1 MFEEKTLREIAMLQ
15 AQGPILSLYLDVDP
29 TQHTVDEYKLTLRD
43 LLKQAEDL
51 ADAEDI
57 EAVKHYIDFEY
68 DWSGRGLVIFSR
80 KAEGIWIVYPLAV
93 AVVSGVTIANKPYI
107 SPLVELVG
115 LYGRYVVAVTDRQ
128 QARFYLFEMGEIV
141 EIAEVIGE
149 EVRTVRKGRGSS
161 VVGMRGG
168 APLSGRKE
176 AEIVQRN
183 LRDVAEALVNFCQQH
198 HPRRLL
204 LAGTE
209 RTLAQL
215 REYLPQHIREIIVG
229 SFNADLDTNE
239 VELRQQSQAILEDL
253 QKQRQ
258 ADLVEMVVTA
268 AAKGSNG
275 VVRLDDTLSAAHEG
289 RIQVLVVE
297 RNFHQVGY
305 RCTGCGYLTT
315 QELNVCPFCSSTFED
330 IPDAAEAVVTQ
341 VIEKGGTVEVVP
353 DGLLGEAHI
362 GALLRY

>member
-15 AQGPILSLYLDVDP
+15 TQGPVLSLYLDVDP
-29 TQHTVDEYKLTLRD
+29 TQRTVDEYKLTLRE
-43 LLKQAEDL
+43 LLKQAEGQ
-51 ADAEDI
+51 ADPADI
-57 EAVKHYIDFEY
+57 EAVKRYLDLEY

-80 KAEGIWIVYPLAV
+80 KAEDLWLVYPLAIPV
-93 AVVSGVTIANKPYI
+93 RSGITIANKPYI
-107 SPLVELVG
+107 SPLVELAG
-115 LYGRYVVAVTDRQ
+115 LYGRYVVAVADRQ
-128 QARFYLFEMGEIV
+128 QARFYLFEMGELV
-141 EIAEVIGE
+141 ELAEVIGE
-149 EVRTVRKGRGSS
+149 EVRTVRRGRGSS
-161 VVGMRGG
+161 MVGMRGG

-176 AEIVQRN
+176 AEVVQRN
-183 LRDVAEALVNFCQQH
+183 LRDVADALTDFCQQH

-209 RTLAQL
+209 RTQAQL

-229 SFNADLDTNE
+229 TFNADLDIGE
-239 VELRQQSQAILEDL
+239 PELRQQSQAILEEL
-253 QKQRQ
+253 QRQRQ
-258 ADLVEMVVTA
+258 ADLVEMVITA

-297 RNFHQVGY
+297 RNFHQTGY

-315 QELNVCPFCSSTFED
+315 QELSTCPFCSGSFET

-341 VIEKGGTVEVVP
+341 VIEKGGMVEVVP
-353 DGLLGEAHI
+353 DGMLGEAHI